1 MTAADELRALTA
13 AATPGPWERCGGG
26 DSCGEPIYGDD
37 RCGSHGR
44 RNPLLSMIWKHGSD
58 DVWPPAH
65 APDPYRN
72 PNPADAA
79 LIVWLVN
86 HAQAIAD
93 LLTAADALVQPA
105 GWWKGV
111 EQRQEHQLLDRR
123 AVVRDALAALG
134 ADR

>member
-86 HAQAIAD
+86 HAQAIVD
-93 LLTAADALVQPA
+93 LIDAADALVQPA

-123 AVVRDALAALG
+123 AVVRDALAALE
-134 ADR
+134 AR

>member
-93 LLTAADALVQPA
+93 LIEYADDAVRFEHSPSHMGALADALT
-105 GWWKGV
+105 
-111 EQRQEHQLLDRR
+111 
-123 AVVRDALAALG
+123 ALG
-134 ADR
+134 ADRG